1 MSSRACLRSIEV
13 TSSSVGRVMSAPAL
27 RRLTLLST
35 KALGLLRNKDIN
47 IWSKETSPPT
57 VCVIMSWPAVSPCTT
72 SMVSPALVRT
82 PESGFFATGLSALGL
97 RSALAAGS
105 LAGEGKGAGRGGT
118 ATGAGLSKGKGGKL
132 LAGAESLLATAVGS
146 GAWPLL
152 SGKPRL
158 R

>member
-1 MSSRACLRSIEV
+1 
-13 TSSSVGRVMSAPAL
+13 MSAPAL

-35 KALGLLRNKDIN
+35 KALGLLRSKDIN
-47 IWSKETSPPT
+47 IWSSDTSPLT
-57 VCVIMSWPAVSPCTT
+57 ECVIINLLAVSPRTT

-82 PESGFFATGLSALGL
+82 PESGFLAAGFSATGLSTLGL
-97 RSALAAGS
+97 GSA

-118 ATGAGLSKGKGGKL
+118 ATGAGLSSGKGGKL
-132 LAGAESLLATAVGS
+132 LAAGVSLLATAVGS

-152 SGKPRL
+152 SGKPKL